1 MQASSDT
8 DTKDEKFLTPEGSN
22 HSDVDSLSYEQLREE
37 IRIANPQGVTSVQT
51 GVDVEQ
57 AEEDFSDL
65 DRQFSSISHQA
76 RRLSKHA
83 SRASKPTATVDEEKA
98 RNSHDS
104 DDRWDLETALRGNR
118 AAEDEAGIKDKHIGA
133 FESRD
138 TDFHQH

>member
-1 MQASSDT
+1 MQASDI
-8 DTKDEKFLTPEGSN
+8 DHMDEKFLTPEGSN
-22 HSDVDSLSYEQLREE
+22 HSDVDSLSYEQRREE

-65 DRQFSSISHQA
+65 NRQFSSISHQA

-83 SRASKPTATVDEEKA
+83 SRASKTTATVDEEKA
-98 RNSHDS
+98 RSSQES
-104 DDRWDLETALRGNR
+104 DDIWDLETALRGNR

-133 FESRD
+133 ILFPC
-138 TDFHQH
+138 THITQH